1 MSELEMLIGEIKENL
16 KQVSI
21 NKVDEVRVM
30 KTMLNDAEFN
40 LAVYDK
46 NLGRIG
52 ERCPHDEAVNFA
64 KNIISGAT
72 GLDNRESKH
81 LAENYE
87 FTNKDANFLLTNMRD
102 FLNVYTYS
110 GRKINIIQN
119 ESAEANIFAREVK
132 AGQKSV
138 PDKDN
143 PGQSKVV
150 KTVPFTKIVSS
161 SKCPKYC
168 NLEETNE

>member
-119 ESAEANIFAREVK
+119 ETTETNIFAREIK

-150 KTVPFTKIVSS
+150 KTVPFTKIISS
-161 SKCPKYC
+161 SKCPKYR
-168 NLEETNE
+168 LEETNE